1 MFHFLSLV
9 NLAAVEELE
18 MLVFRIQFITSLLLQ
33 ALMENMSEVDQKD
46 QINIIP
52 ICRK

>member
-1 MFHFLSLV
+1 MFYFLSPV
-9 NLAAVEELE
+9 NLAAVEV
-18 MLVFRIQFITSLLLQ
+18 LVFRIQFITSLLLQ